1 MNNSPTPLASTARLL
16 LNDLIERHADP
27 FDELPSTAFFF
38 NASGQTMNAVTA
50 GDPYSCLQELA
61 QLPFPARMSGIAVA
75 NAGWAAATSQTPPS
89 QSPDRR
95 RVVILMV
102 ISRDFSRETAIT
114 AEGAADFPNDAGAGD
129 GPLADAIES
138 ALLHSLL
145 NGL

>member
-1 MNNSPTPLASTARLL
+1 MNNPPTPLASTARLL
-16 LNDLIERHADP
+16 LDDLVVRHADP
-27 FDELPSTAFFF
+27 FDQLPSTAFFF
-38 NASGQTMNAVTA
+38 NAAGEITNVVTA
-50 GDPYSCLQELA
+50 GDPYSCLQELSL
-61 QLPFPARMSGIAVA
+61 LPFPARMSGIAVA
-75 NAGWAAATSQTPPS
+75 NAGWAAPTSQTPPS

-114 AEGAADFPNDAGAGD
+114 AEGISDFPSDAGAGD

>member
-1 MNNSPTPLASTARLL
+1 MNNTPTALASTARLL
-16 LNDLIERHADP
+16 LDDLVARHTHP
-27 FDELPSTAFFF
+27 FDQLPSTAFHF
-38 NASGQTMNAVTA
+38 NAAGEVMNVVTA

-61 QLPFPARMSGIAVA
+61 QLPFPARMVGIAVA
-75 NAGWAAATSQTPPS
+75 NTGWAAPTSQTPPS

-114 AEGAADFPNDAGAGD
+114 AEGVTDFPTDAGAGD

-138 ALLHSLL
+138 ALLHSLF